1 MRKPV
6 TATDLL
12 LDPTAQ
18 DQDASTA
25 TGDDQAPVVEAPPV
39 AAQPVAVPVADQAAP
54 AAAEDPVLTG
64 IDGRLD
70 ALEARVTRLTGELG
84 ATGPRLELVGT
95 RLDAVEASEVATA
108 GRVAAT
114 DTRLDA
120 NEARLNANEAKLDA
134 NETRLD
140 ANETR
145 LDANQARLGA
155 VDGAV
160 RSAAE
165 QIGSNTSQLESLD
178 GRLDALDERVAAL
191 QHHAADHD
199 RALQDIAR
207 SIAVEVER
215 HTSDA
220 LVQSQHSLQ
229 LAVNSIAHLAL
240 AMSESSRDITEDVS
254 PESATAL
261 LDSFRVDLD
270 TILAQLGFE
279 SLDTSIGDVFDPHR
293 HRALKRVP
301 TTDPAQDKAITRV
314 IRDGYSSTAT
324 GRILL
329 FADVEVSRHRAP

>member
-25 TGDDQAPVVEAPPV
+25 TVDVQAPAVEAPPV

-54 AAAEDPVLTG
+54 AAAEDPGLTG

-70 ALEARVTRLTGELG
+70 ALEARVTWLTGELG
-84 ATGPRLELVGT
+84 ATGPRLESVGT

-120 NEARLNANEAKLDA
+120 NEARLD
-134 NETRLD
+134 
-140 ANETR
+140 
-145 LDANQARLGA
+145 A

-165 QIGSNTSQLESLD
+165 QIGSNTSRLESLD

-240 AMSESSRDITEDVS
+240 AMAESSRDITEDVS

-301 TTDPAQDKAITRV
+301 TADPAQDKAIARV

>member
-12 LDPTAQ
+12 LDPTTQA
-18 DQDASTA
+18 QDASA
-25 TGDDQAPVVEAPPV
+25 APVDVQASALEAPPV
-39 AAQPVAVPVADQAAP
+39 AAGPVAVPVVDQAAP
-54 AAAEDPVLTG
+54 AAAEDPELTG

-70 ALEARVTRLTGELG
+70 ALEARLTRLSGELG
-84 ATGPRLELVGT
+84 ATGPRLESVGT

-120 NEARLNANEAKLDA
+120 NEARLETAA
-134 NETRLD
+134 TRLD
-140 ANETR
+140 
-145 LDANQARLGA
+145 A

-165 QIGSNTSQLESLD
+165 QIGSNTSRLESLD
-178 GRLDALDERVAAL
+178 GRLDALDERMAAL
-191 QHHAADHD
+191 QHHAVDHD
-199 RALQDIAR
+199 RALHHITR

-240 AMSESSRDITEDVS
+240 AMAESSRDITEDVS

-301 TTDPAQDKAITRV
+301 TPDPAQDRAIARV
-314 IRDGYSSTAT
+314 IRDGYWSTAT

>member
-12 LDPTAQ
+12 LDPIAQ

-25 TGDDQAPVVEAPPV
+25 TVDVQAPAVEAPPV

-54 AAAEDPVLTG
+54 AAAEDPGLTG

-70 ALEARVTRLTGELG
+70 ALEARLTRLSGELG
-84 ATGPRLELVGT
+84 ATGPRLESAGT
-95 RLDAVEASEVATA
+95 RLAAVEASEVATA
-108 GRVAAT
+108 SRVAAT
-114 DTRLDA
+114 DTR
-120 NEARLNANEAKLDA
+120 LDA

-145 LDANQARLGA
+145 LDANEARLDA

-165 QIGSNTSQLESLD
+165 QIGSNTSRLESLD
-178 GRLDALDERVAAL
+178 GRLDALDERLAAL
-191 QHHAADHD
+191 QHHAVDHD
-199 RALQDIAR
+199 RALQDITR

-240 AMSESSRDITEDVS
+240 AMAESSRDITEDVS

-301 TTDPAQDKAITRV
+301 TADPAQDKAIARV
-314 IRDGYSSTAT
+314 IRDGYWSTAT